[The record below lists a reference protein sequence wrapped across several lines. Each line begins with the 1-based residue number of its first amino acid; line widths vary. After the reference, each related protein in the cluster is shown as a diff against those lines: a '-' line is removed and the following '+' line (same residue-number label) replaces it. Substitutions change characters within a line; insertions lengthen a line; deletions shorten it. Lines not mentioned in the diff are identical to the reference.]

1 MLKLNYFVPAIAL
14 TLSLASCGSSETE
27 KKEVATIET
36 TEGTDG
42 SSDNDYVLPPPISI
56 ANAFKDAGLAYNAG
70 KTNPI
75 ANADNYSV
83 KIDQLMNLGVFS
95 TDMAYCVIN
104 SKTQEA
110 REYLAVIQKMG
121 SKVGLESV
129 FSDKEL
135 ITKFDKGLGD
145 VEALT
150 DVIYE
155 IQDKSDEYME
165 NNDLKYLGAIQFSGA
180 WIEGL
185 YLAIDNTNDKTNV
198 GKSLVEQMSLLKNII
213 KGFKSHPA
221 QEDARLK
228 AVIKMYEGILSTYE
242 NLASVKKVSKNI
254 NIETPQLTE
263 AEYQAL
269 AKEVKMVR
277 SNIVKPG
284 K

>member
-1 MLKLNYFVPAIAL
+1 MFKLNYFVPAFAL
-14 TLSLASCGSSETE
+14 TLSLASCGGGETE
-27 KKEVATIET
+27 KNEVATVET
-36 TEGTDG
+36 TTE
-42 SSDNDYVLPPPISI
+42 SDDSMEDDYVLPPPISI
-56 ANAFKDAGLAYNAG
+56 ANAFKDAGLPYVAG
-70 KTNPI
+70 KTNPVSE
-75 ANADNYSV
+75 ADKYSV
-83 KIDQLMNLGVFS
+83 KIDQLMNLGVYS
-95 TDMAYCVIN
+95 TDMAYCAIN

-110 REYLAVIQKMG
+110 REYLVVIQKMG

-135 ITKFDKGLGD
+135 IAKFDKGLGD
-145 VEALT
+145 VEALQ
-150 DVIYE
+150 DIIYE

-165 NNDLKYLGAIQFSGA
+165 NNDLKYLGAIQFSGS
-180 WIEGL
+180 WIEGM
-185 YLAIDNTNDKTNV
+185 YLGIDAKKDKTEI
-198 GKSLVEQMSLLKNII
+198 GKLLVEQMSLLKNII

-228 AVIKMYEGILSTYE
+228 EVIGMYEGILNTYE
-242 NLASVKKVSKNI
+242 GMASVKKVSKNI
-254 NIETPQLTE
+254 NRETPELTD

>member
-14 TLSLASCGSSETE
+14 TLSLASCGGSETE

-42 SSDNDYVLPPPISI
+42 SSDDDYVLPPPISI
-56 ANAFKDAGLAYNAG
+56 ANAFKAAGLAYKAN
-70 KTNPI
+70 KTNPVE
-75 ANADNYSV
+75 NADNYSV
-83 KIDQLMNLGVFS
+83 KIDQLINLGVYS
-95 TDMAYCVIN
+95 TDMAYCAIN

-110 REYLAVIQKMG
+110 RDYLAAIQKMG

-145 VEALT
+145 TEALT

-242 NLASVKKVSKNI
+242 GLASVKKVSKNI

>member
-14 TLSLASCGSSETE
+14 TLSLASCGGSETE

-42 SSDNDYVLPPPISI
+42 SSDDDYVLPPPISI
-56 ANAFKDAGLAYNAG
+56 ANAFKAAGLAYKAN
-70 KTNPI
+70 KTNPVE
-75 ANADNYSV
+75 NADNYSV
-83 KIDQLMNLGVFS
+83 KIDQLINLGVYS
-95 TDMAYCVIN
+95 TDMAYCAIN

-110 REYLAVIQKMG
+110 RDYLAAIQKMG

-145 VEALT
+145 TEALT

-185 YLAIDNTNDKTNV
+185 YLAIDNTSDKTNV

-228 AVIKMYEGILSTYE
+228 AVIKMYEGILTTYE

-254 NIETPQLTE
+254 NIETPELTE

>member
-14 TLSLASCGSSETE
+14 TLSLASCGGSETE

-36 TEGTDG
+36 TEGTDE
-42 SSDNDYVLPPPISI
+42 SSDDDYVLPPPISI
-56 ANAFKDAGLAYNAG
+56 ANRFKDAGLMYING
-70 KTNPI
+70 KTNPV

-83 KIDQLMNLGVFS
+83 KIDQLMNLGVYS
-95 TDMAYCVIN
+95 TDMAYCAIN

-135 ITKFDKGLGD
+135 LTKFDKGLGD
-145 VEALT
+145 IEALQ

-185 YLAIDNTNDKTNV
+185 YLAIDNTKETNV

>member
-14 TLSLASCGSSETE
+14 TLSLASCGGSETE
-27 KKEVATIET
+27 KEKIATIET

-42 SSDNDYVLPPPISI
+42 SSDDDYVLPPPISI
-56 ANAFKDAGLAYNAG
+56 ANAFKDAGLTYKAD
-70 KTNPI
+70 KTNPVE
-75 ANADNYSV
+75 NADNYSV
-83 KIDQLMNLGVFS
+83 KIDQLMNLGVYS
-95 TDMAYCVIN
+95 TDMAYCAIN

-110 REYLAVIQKMG
+110 REYLVVIQKMG

-145 VEALT
+145 VEALQ
-150 DVIYE
+150 DVIYD

-185 YLAIDNTNDKTNV
+185 YLAIDNTSDKTNV

-228 AVIKMYEGILSTYE
+228 EVIGMYEGILNTYE

-269 AKEVKMVR
+269 AKQVKMVR